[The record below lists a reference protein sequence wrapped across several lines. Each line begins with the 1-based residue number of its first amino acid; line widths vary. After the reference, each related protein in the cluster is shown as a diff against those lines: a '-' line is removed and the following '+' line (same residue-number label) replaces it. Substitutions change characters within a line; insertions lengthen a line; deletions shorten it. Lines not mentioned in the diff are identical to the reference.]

1 MMILLQV
8 YGNDD
13 DYGDNDDNDDDDDDD
28 DDFSPTSELRSG
40 FRDFGRC
47 VAATRNV

>member
-1 MMILLQV
+1 MMMLLQV
-8 YGNDD
+8 CGNDD
-13 DYGDNDDNDDDDDDD
+13 DYGDNDDNDDDDLR
-28 DDFSPTSELRSG
+28 PTSDVRSG